1 MGLFDKESERK
12 VGSNFDKSD
21 ADKIFDALDKHA
33 FDEPK
38 KVNKNLKKEMD
49 LTKEVS
55 DLLKLT
61 ESCGDN
67 EAIDLF
73 KKVLAI
79 DPTNT
84 QAYEGLSQIYKKKGD
99 KDSEIAILKSAVKNL
114 QTSKAKSTLMAKLK
128 EING

>member
-1 MGLFDKESERK
+1 MGLFDKKSERK

-61 ESCGDN
+61 ENCGDN

-79 DPTNT
+79 DPANA
-84 QAYEGLSQIYKKKGD
+84 QAYEGLSQIYQKKGD
-99 KDSEIAILKSAVKNL
+99 TDSEIAILKSAVKNL
-114 QTSKAKSTLMAKLK
+114 QTSKVKSTLIARLK
-128 EING
+128 EINR